1 MNHQRQFK
9 SKKNTRSVNNFL
21 NVAYKDYLAAR
32 LLINARLL
40 VQGAILASTSV
51 EKYIK
56 AISAMRGNECP
67 GHLKQKHFNVIKNY
81 DEKLY
86 DSLNLDFLKL
96 LIKVYKL
103 RYIDNLDADFNLVIV
118 DREFL
123 AELDYTAI
131 RFQECFSFNKE
142 GQKVKTKYD
151 VHKEENDSVL
161 VFNNH
166 ILNKLDKNEFIW
178 QEPQVIYEVRNCSKT
193 GLIETEYLT
202 LDKTNNGQFL
212 REGWQRKDD
221 LGQEYTTSF
230 VPLIN

>member
-9 SKKNTRSVNNFL
+9 SKKNARLVNSFL
-21 NVAYKDYLAAR
+21 SIAYKDYLAAR

-56 AISAMRGNECP
+56 AISAMRGNECS
-67 GHLKQKHFNVIKNY
+67 GHLKQQHINIIKNY
-81 DEKLY
+81 DKKLY

-103 RYIDNLDADFNLVIV
+103 RYIDNLDADFNLVIA

-131 RFQECFSFNKE
+131 RFQECFLFNKE

-151 VHKEENDSVL
+151 VHKEENDLVL
-161 VFNNH
+161 VLNNY
-166 ILNKLDKNEFIW
+166 ILNKLDKSKFIY
-178 QEPQVIYEVRNCSKT
+178 QEAQVIYEVRNCSKT
-193 GLIETEYLT
+193 GLIETEDLT
-202 LDKTNNGQFL
+202 LNRINNGQFL

-221 LGQEYTTSF
+221 LGQE
-230 VPLIN
+230 